1 MRIVFRHL
9 PNFVL
14 RMLRRWPIQFAS
26 KASIYKVRILQF
38 FCCVWCLIRV
48 RVHDT
53 RTTFYI
59 LDITGVHV
67 SMSCPVSMWVS
78 VLHRLA
84 QTMVRLWFLLLYYS
98 NVVYF
103 PIHTYIILICYRMRE
118 RDLAFLLC
126 PNSPLWLFGG
136 FWYHCWYSE
145 MRDGKF
151 GNDE

>member
-59 LDITGVHV
+59 LDITSIYMSV
-67 SMSCPVSMWVS
+67 SVSCSMS
-78 VLHRLA
+78 VLHRYSYA
-84 QTMVRLWFLLLYYS
+84 YCCMVLKTSCYNYKDPPYKGQNWCH
-98 NVVYF
+98 NAHKMYF
-103 PIHTYIILICYRMRE
+103 SKSKDQRASP
-118 RDLAFLLC
+118 AF
-126 PNSPLWLFGG
+126 
-136 FWYHCWYSE
+136 
-145 MRDGKF
+145 
-151 GNDE
+151 